1 MEEKR
6 VLERL
11 QRQCSKAEYC
21 SSDVRRK
28 ALKAMEGDSEAASR
42 IVEALVRERF
52 VDDGRYAA
60 AFSREKSSLQGWGA
74 VKIRFMLRSKGISD
88 EIISAALEEIDSG
101 KAERKLDKLVSDKAR
116 LLEGDPQKRLKL
128 LKFALGRG
136 YSYDEVE
143 KAIDRLAQ
151 PRG

>member
-1 MEEKR
+1 MEEKK

-74 VKIRFMLRSKGISD
+74 IKIRFMLRSKGISD
-88 EIISAALEEIDSG
+88 EIVSAALEEIDSG

-128 LKFALGRG
+128 LKYALGRG

>member
-1 MEEKR
+1 MEEKK

-88 EIISAALEEIDSG
+88 EIISAALEEIDPG

>member
-1 MEEKR
+1 MEEKK

-28 ALKAMEGDSEAASR
+28 ALKAMEGDAEAASR

-74 VKIRFMLRSKGISD
+74 VKIRFMLRSKGIPD
-88 EIISAALEEIDSG
+88 EIISAALEEIDPG

-116 LLEGDPQKRLKL
+116 LLDGDPQKRLKL

>member
-1 MEEKR
+1 MEEKK

-74 VKIRFMLRSKGISD
+74 IKIRFMLRSKGISD
-88 EIISAALEEIDSG
+88 EIVSAALEEIDSG

>member
-1 MEEKR
+1 MEEKK

-74 VKIRFMLRSKGISD
+74 IKIRFMLRSKGIPD
-88 EIISAALEEIDSG
+88 EIVSAALEEIDPG

>member
-1 MEEKR
+1 MEEKK

-42 IVEALVRERF
+42 IVEALVSERF

-74 VKIRFMLRSKGISD
+74 VKIRFMLRSKGIPD
-88 EIISAALEEIDSG
+88 EIISAALEEIDPG

>member
-1 MEEKR
+1 MEEKK

-60 AFSREKSSLQGWGA
+60 AFSREKSSLQGWGT
-74 VKIRFMLRSKGISD
+74 VKIRFMLRSKGIPD
-88 EIISAALEEIDSG
+88 EIISAALEEIDPG

>member
-1 MEEKR
+1 MEEKK

-74 VKIRFMLRSKGISD
+74 VKIRFMLRSKGIPD

>member
-1 MEEKR
+1 MEEKK

-28 ALKAMEGDSEAASR
+28 ALKATEGDAEAASR

-74 VKIRFMLRSKGISD
+74 VKIRFMLRSKGIPD
-88 EIISAALEEIDSG
+88 EIISDALEEIDSG

-116 LLEGDPQKRLKL
+116 LLDGDPQKRLKL

>member
-1 MEEKR
+1 MEEKK

-88 EIISAALEEIDSG
+88 ENISAALEEIDPG
-101 KAERKLDKLVSDKAR
+101 KAERKLDKLV
-116 LLEGDPQKRLKL
+116 
-128 LKFALGRG
+128 
-136 YSYDEVE
+136 
-143 KAIDRLAQ
+143 
-151 PRG
+151 

>member
-1 MEEKR
+1 MEEKK

-21 SSDVRRK
+21 SLDVRRK
-28 ALKAMEGDSEAASR
+28 ALKAMEGDAEAASR

-74 VKIRFMLRSKGISD
+74 VKIRFMLRSKGIPD
-88 EIISAALEEIDSG
+88 EIISAALEEIDPG

-116 LLEGDPQKRLKL
+116 LLDGDPQKRLKL

>member
-1 MEEKR
+1 MEEKK

-74 VKIRFMLRSKGISD
+74 VKIRFMLRSKGIPD
-88 EIISAALEEIDSG
+88 EIISAALEEIDPG

>member
-1 MEEKR
+1 MEEKK

-74 VKIRFMLRSKGISD
+74 VKIRFMLRSKGIPD
-88 EIISAALEEIDSG
+88 EIISAALEEIDPC

>member
-1 MEEKR
+1 MEEKK

-74 VKIRFMLRSKGISD
+74 VKIRFMLRSKGIPD
-88 EIISAALEEIDSG
+88 EIISAALEEIDPG

-116 LLEGDPQKRLKL
+116 LLDGDPQKRLKL

>member
-1 MEEKR
+1 MEEKK

-60 AFSREKSSLQGWGA
+60 AFSREKSSLQGWGT
-74 VKIRFMLRSKGISD
+74 VKIRFMLRSKGIPD
-88 EIISAALEEIDSG
+88 EIISAALEEIDPG

-116 LLEGDPQKRLKL
+116 LLDGDPQKRLKL

>member
-1 MEEKR
+1 MEEKK

-74 VKIRFMLRSKGISD
+74 IKIRFMLRSKGISD

-128 LKFALGRG
+128 LKYALGRG

>member
-1 MEEKR
+1 MEEKK

-74 VKIRFMLRSKGISD
+74 IKIRFMLRSKGIPD

-101 KAERKLDKLVSDKAR
+101 KAERKLDKIVSDKAR